1 MKQLNRYV
9 TKTLFFPYNHRKG

>member
-9 TKTLFFPYNHRKG
+9 TKTLFFP